1 MGSGASKQLKCP
13 NGYKKDNFQ
22 IILQLYD
29 KLDKDGDQV
38 VETEEIKEISKLH
51 IDNKIRNLQKDI
63 LIEDQILQQKIT
75 KINFEKSQK
84 SKKAEEDAKLNI
96 TSENIYCKNKK
107 TQLNEKIKIYTN
119 LSEEER
125 CSKFM
130 YAVTDSNKNIE
141 FWKFFEYMK
150 NKTDDIKN
158 IEF

>member
-1 MGSGASKQLKCP
+1 MGSGVSKQLKCP
-13 NGYKKDNFQ
+13 NGYNKDKFQ

-29 KLDKDGDQV
+29 KLDKDGDHV

-84 SKKAEEDAKLNI
+84 IKNAEEDSKLNI
-96 TSENIYCKNKK
+96 VSENIYYKNKK
-107 TQLNEKIKIYTN
+107 IQLNEKIQTYSN
-119 LSEEER
+119 FSEEER
-125 CSKFM
+125 CNKFI

-150 NKTDDIKN
+150 TKTDDIKN